1 MNQETKLMHQIM
13 AALSEKQC
21 FVMRTN
27 SGVYF
32 DSKGNRIT
40 VGFKGLSDLVGFRP
54 DGRFFALEIKT
65 PTGRPSKEQILF
77 VDFCMSHGAI
87 AGIVNSVESALKTV
101 LEVEHET

>member
-1 MNQETKLMHQIM
+1 MNPESKIMHRIM
-13 AALSEKQC
+13 TALSEKGC

-65 PTGRPSKEQILF
+65 PTGRPTEEQIRFL
-77 VDFCMSHGAI
+77 DFCLTHGAI
-87 AGIVNSVESALKTV
+87 AGIARSPEDALKIV
-101 LEVEHET
+101 EV